1 MTLFLIYSL
10 LFRRDF
16 LNFRIIVELGKRVSV
31 PIRYSLNKY
40 FLLFSHNLGY
50 CALNMKD
57 IRLGVLFI
65 YRYLSLYMFL
75 KLLFY
80 FLNYF
85 FMKNF
90 TKYEIKKCKRCNC

>member
-10 LFRRDF
+10 LFRGDF

-40 FLLFSHNLGY
+40 FLLFSYNLGY

-65 YRYLSLYMFL
+65 YRYLSLY
-75 KLLFY
+75 LFY
-80 FLNYF
+80 KAFILF
-85 FMKNF
+85 FKLF
-90 TKYEIKKCKRCNC
+90 FYEKFYEI